1 MRGLEELG
9 WALVGGGLAQARKGD
24 LRMVALASILKTHPL
39 ASNESLA
46 QHLEMNHNR
55 SSYLGA
61 GQKS

>member
-24 LRMVALASILKTHPL
+24 LRMVALVSILKTHPL

-55 SSYLGA
+55 
-61 GQKS
+61 